1 MQVEVL
7 SDNVNFCK
15 TCFELCDICSNHNF
29 SGTLQDDVRGDLLE
43 EVMKRGWQ
51 FSSDVEFPTLAV
63 MPVFKGHTPNSL
75 SHLYGDMVAQVVG
88 KKKIKGVKLLPK
100 EVTATQV
107 EEWWNS
113 KTKLGK
119 PFKRTGKTES
129 KRKWEADL
137 VSVYNEVVIE
147 LDLRHLSL

>member
-1 MQVEVL
+1 MEVL

-15 TCFELCDICSNHNF
+15 TCFEFCDICSNHNF

-43 EVMKRGWQ
+43 EVMKKGWQ
-51 FSSDVEFPTLAV
+51 FSSDVEFPTLAA

-75 SHLYGDMVAQVVG
+75 SHVYGDMVAQVVG
-88 KKKIKGVKLLPK
+88 KQNIKGVKLLPK

-119 PFKRTGKTES
+119 PFKRTDKTES

-147 LDLRHLSL
+147 LGLRHLSL

>member
-1 MQVEVL
+1 M
-7 SDNVNFCK
+7 
-15 TCFELCDICSNHNF
+15 
-29 SGTLQDDVRGDLLE
+29 
-43 EVMKRGWQ
+43 MKRGWQ
-51 FSSDVEFPTLAV
+51 FSSDVEFPTLAA

-88 KKKIKGVKLLPK
+88 RQKIKGVKLLPK

-147 LDLRHLSL
+147 LGLSHLSL